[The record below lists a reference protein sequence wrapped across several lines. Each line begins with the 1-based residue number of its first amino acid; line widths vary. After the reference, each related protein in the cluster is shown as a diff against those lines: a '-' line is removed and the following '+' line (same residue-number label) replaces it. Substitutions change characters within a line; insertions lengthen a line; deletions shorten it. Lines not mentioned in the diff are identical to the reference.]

1 MNKNLIL
8 GLNLCFILVF
18 FLSPISNAVF
28 AQQSKQPVD
37 YVDNFIGVR
46 DKATSTIL
54 GPQLPQAGIS
64 PSPQTSPGNVNW
76 DMDGY
81 VMGQP
86 IRGFG
91 QLHVSGTGWGKYG
104 NLLLSPQVGLAIG
117 ETEHDSPQ
125 SNEIAKPFEYSVKL
139 DRYNIKTELT
149 PSIHSAIYRFT
160 FPKTDSAHIALDV
173 SHHIQTS

>member
-1 MNKNLIL
+1 M
-8 GLNLCFILVF
+8 CFILVF

-46 DKATSTIL
+46 DKNTSTIL

-64 PSPQTSPGNVNW
+64 PSPQTSPGKVGY
-76 DMDGY
+76 DMDCY
-81 VMGQP
+81 IMGQP

-149 PSIHSAIYRFT
+149 PS
-160 FPKTDSAHIALDV
+160 
-173 SHHIQTS
+173 